1 MRTLISFFI
10 LFFTSLSL
18 HAQSNILNIYA
29 WSGEIPD
36 SVVEKFEDE
45 TGIRVNVSTYDN
57 NEIMYAK
64 LRAVKNA
71 GYDIV
76 NPSSYFVDRMR
87 RQDMLEKLDKTK
99 LPNLKNLNP
108 IYTHAEYDPGL
119 QYSIPH
125 VAGITGIFVNSHL
138 HKNTDLTWADFW
150 LPKYKNQ
157 LLLLDDPREVFSM
170 ALMTLGYSVND
181 RNPEHIKQ
189 AFLRLKK
196 LMPNVKV
203 FSSETVASLIIDE
216 DATIGMAW
224 NGDVYKAERE
234 NETVKFI
241 FPTDGFVIWVDNLAI
256 PKNAPHKDN
265 AYLFLNFLLRPE
277 IAKDIALATLFSTT
291 NLAAQALLP
300 EDIRNNPAIYPPKSV
315 LDKGQFQTDIGEETA
330 SLLEKYWE
338 ELKMGG

>member
-10 LFFTSLSL
+10 LFFTSISL
-18 HAQSNILNIYA
+18 HAQTNVLNIYA

-99 LPNLKNLNP
+99 LSNLKNLNP
-108 IYTHAEYDPGL
+108 LYTHAEYDPGL

-138 HKNTDLTWADFW
+138 HKNTDLTWANFW
-150 LPKYKNQ
+150 LPNYKNQ

-181 RNPEHIKQ
+181 RDPQHIKQ

-196 LMPNVKV
+196 LMQNVKV

-224 NGDVYKAERE
+224 NGDVYKAAQE
-234 NETVKFI
+234 NGAVKFI
-241 FPTDGFVIWVDNLAI
+241 FPADGFVIWVDNLAI

-277 IAKDIALATLFSTT
+277 IAKEIALTTLFSTT

-300 EDIRNNPAIYPPKSV
+300 EKIRNNPAIYPPKSV